1 MKKVIVAI
9 LSMAILF
16 VLLPGCREKE
26 LTPIEKAQARVV
38 EIGEQYLNYEITGA
52 EARELLEAIKVPAA
66 ESGNGQLYLDAD
78 IGFLAFIIAKRD
90 STYEE
95 IEEKVNYIAERNYLE

>member
-1 MKKVIVAI
+1 MKKVIAAI
-9 LSMAILF
+9 VSLVILF

-26 LTPIEKAQARVV
+26 LTPIEKAQARAV
-38 EIGEQYLNYEITGA
+38 EIGEQFLNYEITGE
-52 EARELLEAIKVPAA
+52 EARKLLNSIKVPAV
-66 ESGNGQLYLDAD
+66 ESGHGQLYLDVD
-78 IGFLAFIIAKRD
+78 IGVLAFLVGKQD